1 MFEKLSLPVI
11 KESIV
16 TINGT
21 TYALATIASP
31 TRNQLL
37 VAGNV
42 EGFEGKIRDDGTL
55 LGPLSAENARLLRQ
69 RLPWLQPIVLGLQT
83 SAGFGDR
90 LGIATPGHVRAIR
103 PTNVAPIFAQQSVRE
118 NTRTGRSPQE
128 VLDDAMWGA
137 FQAGWYAPWGADADH
152 MKTLADIEPFVAAGY
167 TFYTIDPG
175 DYVDDAAETDDD
187 ATLAAKVAALPWN
200 DLQSSLQQATE
211 RYLKRFDLGDLSL
224 AFDEHTLHKA
234 LAKYGGALAHT
245 ARMTQRLK
253 ELSGRRPFEMEISV
267 DETGTTTTLL
277 EHFYIASELQRLN
290 VPFVSLAPRFV
301 GRFEKGVGYI
311 GDLEELERNIAG
323 HASIMRFFGNT
334 YKLSLHTGSDK
345 FEVYPLAMR
354 HTAGLVHL
362 KTAGTSYLE
371 ALRLLASY
379 DTTLFR
385 SIWDF
390 ARSRYEI
397 DRKTY
402 HVSASLERT
411 EPASNLTD
419 EQLPDL
425 LNQFDARQVLHVTF
439 GSVLD
444 TFGPRLRQVLLTNL
458 PAYYDYIQRHFER
471 HLKDFQK
478 GETLSGSL

>member
-234 LAKYGGALAHT
+234 MAKYGGALAHT
-245 ARMTQRLK
+245 M
-253 ELSGRRPFEMEISV
+253 
-267 DETGTTTTLL
+267 
-277 EHFYIASELQRLN
+277 
-290 VPFVSLAPRFV
+290 
-301 GRFEKGVGYI
+301 
-311 GDLEELERNIAG
+311 
-323 HASIMRFFGNT
+323 
-334 YKLSLHTGSDK
+334 
-345 FEVYPLAMR
+345 
-354 HTAGLVHL
+354 
-362 KTAGTSYLE
+362 
-371 ALRLLASY
+371 
-379 DTTLFR
+379 
-385 SIWDF
+385 
-390 ARSRYEI
+390 
-397 DRKTY
+397 
-402 HVSASLERT
+402 
-411 EPASNLTD
+411 
-419 EQLPDL
+419 
-425 LNQFDARQVLHVTF
+425 
-439 GSVLD
+439 
-444 TFGPRLRQVLLTNL
+444 
-458 PAYYDYIQRHFER
+458 
-471 HLKDFQK
+471 
-478 GETLSGSL
+478 